1 MRKGVQGRVEME
13 ERKNGTGREMSR
25 ELEGRR
31 KKSVGRSMR
40 RVKSTIGRK
49 M

>member
-1 MRKGVQGRVEME
+1 MKRG
-13 ERKNGTGREMSR
+13 

-40 RVKSTIGRK
+40 RVKSTMERK